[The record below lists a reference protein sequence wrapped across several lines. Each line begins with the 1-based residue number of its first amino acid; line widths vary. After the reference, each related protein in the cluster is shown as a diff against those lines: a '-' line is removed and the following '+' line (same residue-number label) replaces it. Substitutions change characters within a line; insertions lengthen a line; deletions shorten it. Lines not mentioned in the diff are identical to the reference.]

1 MEINT
6 VFLAHHK
13 NILYSIEMIR
23 SDVKDGVTIRN
34 PSTANLFI
42 DSEDRTSG
50 QAANFII
57 QKNNSILNGF
67 FSRIGIAEV
76 VLNWGVPNVRE
87 PDEKQNF
94 IGNNTFTIR
103 VQATPY
109 TVTLDEGFYTVAEA
123 LNAIVYDLN
132 HEPVG
137 PIAGATFEIVTDR
150 GGVYLTTTQFV
161 EQFSIDDTPLAR
173 QLGFTVFSLVNPTF
187 LISSPFLLPYRYIDF
202 VSPEIT
208 YNQSLKDASTAGS
221 TGGAVNTPRS
231 IERTVL
237 YRWYLAW
244 DESPSY
250 DEYGFPVL
258 QGYTR
263 FVTRRILPFPKQV
276 RWENNMP
283 IGQLSFQVYND
294 KGALLLPDIFVDD
307 VNPYNFKLEWA
318 MTLLVSED

>member
-1 MEINT
+1 
-6 VFLAHHK
+6 
-13 NILYSIEMIR
+13 MIR

-34 PSTANLFI
+34 PSTANLLI
-42 DSEDRTSG
+42 DSADRTSG
-50 QAANFII
+50 QASNFII

-67 FSRIGIAEV
+67 FSRIGVSEV
-76 VLNWGVPNVRE
+76 VLNWGIPNVS
-87 PDEKQNF
+87 KANN
-94 IGNNTFTIR
+94 NNTFTVR
-103 VQATPY
+103 VNATPY
-109 TVTLDEGFYTVAEA
+109 TITLVDGFYTVAAA
-123 LNAIVYDLN
+123 LDRIVYYLN
-132 HEPVG
+132 NAPIG
-137 PIAGATFEIVTDR
+137 PIAGATFVVSATT
-150 GGVYLTTTQFV
+150 GNVNFTTTQGIVF
-161 EQFSIDDTPLAR
+161 FSIDDTPLAR
-173 QLGFTVFSLVNPTF
+173 QLGFTVFGVINLAF
-187 LISSPFLLPYRYIDF
+187 LITSPYLLPYRYIDF

-208 YNQSLKDASTAGS
+208 YNQSLKDASTAGGNNNPS
-221 TGGAVNTPRS
+221 NA

-294 KGALLLPDIFVDD
+294 KGELVIPEKATVE
-307 VNPYNFKLEWA
+307 NYYFKLEWA

>member
-1 MEINT
+1 MN
-6 VFLAHHK
+6 
-13 NILYSIEMIR
+13 R

-34 PSTANLFI
+34 PSTANLLI

-67 FSRIGIAEV
+67 FSRIGVAEV
-76 VLNWGVPNVRE
+76 VLNWGIPNVSE
-87 PDEKQNF
+87 NT
-94 IGNNTFTIR
+94 NNVTFTVR

-109 TVTLDEGFYTVAEA
+109 TVTLLEGFYTVAEA
-123 LNAIVYDLN
+123 LNSIVHDLN
-132 HEPVG
+132 NAPVG
-137 PIAGATFEIVTDR
+137 PIAGATFDVITTNGSVDF
-150 GGVYLTTTQFV
+150 TTTQFV

-173 QLGFTVFSLVNPTF
+173 QLGFTTFSAVAPAF

-263 FVTRRILPFPKQV
+263 FVTRRILPFPKQI

-283 IGQLSFQVYND
+283 LGQLSFQVYND
-294 KGALLLPDIFVDD
+294 KGALLLPDRFVENQD
-307 VNPYNFKLEWA
+307 PYNFKLEWA

>member
-1 MEINT
+1 METNT
-6 VFLAHHK
+6 VFSAHHK

-34 PSTANLFI
+34 PSTANLLI
-42 DSEDRTSG
+42 DSADRTSG
-50 QAANFII
+50 QASNFII

-67 FSRIGIAEV
+67 FSRIGVSEV
-76 VLNWGVPNVRE
+76 VLNWGIPNVS
-87 PDEKQNF
+87 KANN
-94 IGNNTFTIR
+94 NNTFTVR
-103 VQATPY
+103 VNATPY
-109 TVTLDEGFYTVAEA
+109 TITLVDGFYTVAAA
-123 LNAIVYDLN
+123 LDRIVYYLN
-132 HEPVG
+132 NAPIG
-137 PIAGATFEIVTDR
+137 PIAGATFVVSATT
-150 GGVYLTTTQFV
+150 GNVNFTTTQGIVF
-161 EQFSIDDTPLAR
+161 FSIDDTPLAR
-173 QLGFTVFSLVNPTF
+173 QLGFTVFGVINLAF
-187 LISSPFLLPYRYIDF
+187 LITSPYLLPYRYIDF

-208 YNQSLKDASTAGS
+208 YNQSLKDASTAGGNNNPS
-221 TGGAVNTPRS
+221 NA

-294 KGALLLPDIFVDD
+294 KGELVIPEKATVE
-307 VNPYNFKLEWA
+307 NYYFKLEWA

>member
-1 MEINT
+1 
-6 VFLAHHK
+6 
-13 NILYSIEMIR
+13 MIR

-34 PSTANLFI
+34 PSTANLLI

-67 FSRIGIAEV
+67 FSRIGVAEV
-76 VLNWGVPNVRE
+76 VLNWGVPNVRA

-94 IGNNTFTIR
+94 IGNNTFTVR

-109 TVTLDEGFYTVAEA
+109 TVTLLEGFYTVAEA
-123 LNAIVYDLN
+123 LNTIVYDLN
-132 HEPVG
+132 HAPLG
-137 PIAGATFEIVTDR
+137 PIAGATFVVTADP
-150 GGVYLTTTQFV
+150 GLVNFTTTQFV
-161 EQFSIDDTPLAR
+161 EDFSIDDTPLAR
-173 QLGFTVFSLVNPTF
+173 QLGFSTF
-187 LISSPFLLPYRYIDF
+187 DLAYALTSPFLLLSRYIDF

-231 IERTVL
+231 VERTVL
-237 YRWYLAW
+237 YRWYFAW

-263 FVTRRILPFPKQV
+263 FVTRRVLPFPKQI
-276 RWENNMP
+276 RWENSMP

-294 KGALLLPDIFVDD
+294 KGKLLLPDIYVENQDPF
-307 VNPYNFKLEWA
+307 NFKLEWA

>member
-1 MEINT
+1 
-6 VFLAHHK
+6 
-13 NILYSIEMIR
+13 MIR

-34 PSTANLFI
+34 PSTANLLI
-42 DSEDRTSG
+42 DSADRTSG
-50 QAANFII
+50 QASNFII

-67 FSRIGIAEV
+67 FSRIGVSEV
-76 VLNWGVPNVRE
+76 VLNWGIPNVS
-87 PDEKQNF
+87 KANN
-94 IGNNTFTIR
+94 NNTFTVR
-103 VQATPY
+103 VDATPY
-109 TVTLDEGFYTVAEA
+109 TITLVDGFYTVAAA
-123 LNAIVYDLN
+123 LDRIVYYLN
-132 HEPVG
+132 NAPIG
-137 PIAGATFEIVTDR
+137 PIAGATFVVSATT
-150 GGVYLTTTQFV
+150 GNVNFTTTQGIVF
-161 EQFSIDDTPLAR
+161 FSIDDTPLAR
-173 QLGFTVFSLVNPTF
+173 QLGFTVFGVINLAF
-187 LISSPFLLPYRYIDF
+187 LITSPYLLPYRYIDF

-208 YNQSLKDASTAGS
+208 YNQSLKDASTAGGNNNPS
-221 TGGAVNTPRS
+221 NA

-294 KGALLLPDIFVDD
+294 KGELVIPEKATVE
-307 VNPYNFKLEWA
+307 NYYFKLEWA